1 MANLII
7 PSVYGSMAREKMLGR
22 IKVAQ
27 LATALNLPDFK
38 QVGETVVFPKFKRV
52 SDAEDVKKGT
62 GITVEEL
69 GQDSSTA
76 KVMHKGKAIRVYDY
90 DDKTAMGNFIEEANT
105 QHAQLFAKVMDKEL
119 IKEALKTPLKTAVAV
134 DKKITADELN
144 AGLALFGDE
153 QDSED
158 FAGIVVHSL
167 LISSLLNMTEFVDA
181 SKTYNQNG
189 NGIQRNG
196 LLGFYRNIPVFVSDT
211 AMDNN
216 ECATL
221 IIKKNSLAYMMKKDF
236 DIEEERE
243 AKLKATDLVADM
255 MFAVKQTD
263 DVGVV
268 VLRKT
273 IA

>member
-119 IKEALKTPLKTAVAV
+119 IKEALKTPLKSAVAV

-144 AGLALFGDE
+144 AGLSLFGDE

-167 LISSLLNMTEFVDA
+167 LISSFLNMTEFVDA
-181 SKTYNQNG
+181 GKTYNQNA

-211 AMDNN
+211 TMDNN

-243 AKLKATDLVADM
+243 AKLKATDLVSDM

-263 DVGVV
+263 DAGIV

>member
-27 LATALNLPDFK
+27 LAMPLNLPAFK

-105 QHAQLFAKVMDKEL
+105 QHAQLFAKVIDKEL

-144 AGLALFGDE
+144 AGLAMFGDE

-181 SKTYNQNG
+181 GKTYNQNG

-196 LLGFYRNIPVFVSDT
+196 LLGFYRNIPIFVSDT

-255 MFAVKQTD
+255 MFAVKQIND
-263 DVGVV
+263 AGVV